1 MAQSNNVQ
9 RLAEVEYCLS
19 NYFNT
24 HFVPIMTQERSKLQN
39 AQAKEYADYA
49 TSFAGIMRQMANA
62 SNPYAVDDTMQ
73 YLRLTGKENSKTA
86 EDYVGAC
93 KERILGD
100 KAFEADLLRMAGEWR
115 NAIVAQIGRE
125 KYDELSKSLGADLA
139 LAYVDY
145 RVEQMMI
152 DRMVKEQMPK
162 SSFDYVLRKG
172 ASASLFGLQNEL
184 LKSPLQAEIEA
195 RGEAAYK
202 PSGTEKVAAR
212 GVTMAADAVAF
223 GGVYSWAGLARL
235 AGTEV
240 VFAGLETVLD
250 KKGKTNGLTVEQC
263 ISQGVF
269 GSKVNVFPAIRQQ
282 AAGIKSYENSYV
294 QSVNQSLSKKMPLLM
309 EKPAWMMDFDFNPM
323 GENQFMQSPLFQ
335 TPSFGTGQRD
345 EKYKDVPMIVAPG
358 QEQAYLDD
366 QAEQERKR
374 QEAAKQAPEKEESEE
389 AKQEQQE
396 TAQTSQQEEQQQ
408 EEGNGQ
414 SNEDG
419 WANLLQS
426 VGLNGI
432 SDIGRNLPYVI
443 AMLPDMLIGLFTG
456 KTTSVNMKK
465 DMIPLASILLGMFV
479 KNPLL
484 KMVLIGMGGA
494 NLLNKMGHEA
504 IDREMGI
511 QPKATQYKQYADEE
525 LNPRIVNPI
534 LKGNTLIATIDNV
547 PCSVTIPDNAAAAYA
562 AGALPLNTLANAILA
577 RHDQMKALAESNY
590 RNVEITTEQQ
600 QERGIVLR

>member
-1 MAQSNNVQ
+1 MAQPKDTQ

-24 HFVPIMTQERSKLQN
+24 HFVPIMTQERSKLQS
-39 AQAKEYADYA
+39 AQAKEYADYT

-125 KYDELSKSLGADLA
+125 KYDELSKNLGADLA

-240 VFAGLETVLD
+240 VFAGLETYLD

-269 GSKVNVFPAIRQQ
+269 GSKTNVFPAIRQQ

-294 QSVNQSLSKKMPLLM
+294 QSVNQSLSKKMPLLT
-309 EKPAWMMDFDFNPM
+309 EKPVWMMDFDFNPM

-335 TPSFGTGQRD
+335 TPSFDTGQRD

-366 QAEQERKR
+366 QAVQERKR

-389 AKQEQQE
+389 ARQEQQE
-396 TAQTSQQEEQQQ
+396 TAQTDQQQ
-408 EEGNGQ
+408 EEDNGQ
-414 SNEDG
+414 GNEDG

-511 QPKATQYKQYADEE
+511 QPQATKFKQYADEE

-600 QERGIVLR
+600 QERGIALR

>member
-1 MAQSNNVQ
+1 MAQPKDTQ

-24 HFVPIMTQERSKLQN
+24 HFVPIMTQERSNLQS
-39 AQAKEYADYA
+39 AQAKEYADYT

-93 KERILGD
+93 KERILGN

-115 NAIVAQIGRE
+115 NTIVAQIGRE
-125 KYDELSKSLGADLA
+125 KYDELSKNLGADLA

-195 RGEAAYK
+195 RSEAAYK

-240 VFAGLETVLD
+240 VFAGLETYLD
-250 KKGKTNGLTVEQC
+250 KKGKTNALTVEEC

-269 GSKVNVFPAIRQQ
+269 GSKANVFPAIRQQ
-282 AAGIKSYENSYV
+282 AASIKSYENSYV
-294 QSVNQSLSKKMPLLM
+294 QSVNQSLSKKMPLLT
-309 EKPAWMMDFDFNPM
+309 EKPAWMMDFDLNSM
-323 GENQFMQSPLFQ
+323 GGYQFIQSPLLQ
-335 TPSFGTGQRD
+335 TQSFDSGQRD

-366 QAEQERKR
+366 QVEQERKR
-374 QEAAKQAPEKEESEE
+374 QEAAKQVPEKEENGE
-389 AKQEQQE
+389 AKQEPQE
-396 TAQTSQQEEQQQ
+396 TEQTAQQQ
-408 EEGNGQ
+408 GQQQKEDNGKG
-414 SNEDG
+414 NEDG

-494 NLLNKMGHEA
+494 SLLNKMGHEA

-511 QPKATQYKQYADEE
+511 QPKAAQYKQYADEE

-577 RHDQMKALAESNY
+577 RHDQMRELAESNY

-600 QERGIVLR
+600 QERGIALR

>member
-1 MAQSNNVQ
+1 MAQPKETQ

-19 NYFNT
+19 SYFNT
-24 HFVPIMTQERSKLQN
+24 HFVPIMTQERSKLQS
-39 AQAKEYADYA
+39 AQAKEYADYT

-62 SNPYAVDDTMQ
+62 SNPYAIDDTMQ

-93 KERILGD
+93 KDRILGD
-100 KAFEADLLRMAGEWR
+100 MAYEADLLRMAGEWR

-125 KYDELSKSLGADLA
+125 KYDQLSKSLGADLA

-250 KKGKTNGLTVEQC
+250 KKGKTNGMTVEEC

-269 GSKVNVFPAIRQQ
+269 GSKANVFPAIRQQ
-282 AAGIKSYENSYV
+282 AASIKSYENSYV
-294 QSVNQSLSKKMPLLM
+294 QSVNQSLSKKMPLLT
-309 EKPAWMMDFDFNPM
+309 EKPAWMMDFNLNPM
-323 GENQFMQSPLFQ
+323 GDNQLEQ
-335 TPSFGTGQRD
+335 TPFFKPMNTGNGERN
-345 EKYKDVPMIVAPG
+345 EKYKDVPMVVAPG

-374 QEAAKQAPEKEESEE
+374 QEATKQASEKEES
-389 AKQEQQE
+389 KQEDPQETEQE
-396 TAQTSQQEEQQQ
+396 TAQSDQQ
-408 EEGNGQ
+408 EEG
-414 SNEDG
+414 NEDG

-577 RHDQMKALAESNY
+577 RHDQMKTLSESNY

>member
-1 MAQSNNVQ
+1 MAQPKDTQ
-9 RLAEVEYCLS
+9 RLAEVEYCLG

-24 HFVPIMTQERSKLQN
+24 HFVPVMTQERSKLRS
-39 AQAKEYADYA
+39 AQAREYADYA

-62 SNPYAVDDTMQ
+62 GNPYAVDDTMQ

-115 NAIVAQIGRE
+115 NAIVAEIGRA
-125 KYDELSKSLGADLA
+125 KYDELSKNLGADLA

-250 KKGKTNGLTVEQC
+250 KKGKTNGMTVEQC

-269 GSKVNVFPAIRQQ
+269 GSKTNVFPAIRQQ
-282 AAGIKSYENSYV
+282 AADIRSYENSYV
-294 QSVNQSLSKKMPLLM
+294 QSVNQSLSKKMPLPT
-309 EKPAWMMDFDFNPM
+309 EKPAWMVDFDFSPM
-323 GENQFMQSPLFQ
+323 GENQFMQTPFFKPLN
-335 TPSFGTGQRD
+335 TGNGERD

-374 QEAAKQAPEKEESEE
+374 QEAARQAPKEESEE
-389 AKQEQQE
+389 AKQEPQE
-396 TAQTSQQEEQQQ
+396 STQTGRQQEEDNGQ
-408 EEGNGQ
+408 GNG
-414 SNEDG
+414 DG

-465 DMIPLASILLGMFV
+465 DMIPMASILLGMFV

-504 IDREMGI
+504 IDRETGI
-511 QPKATQYKQYADEE
+511 QPQATKYKQYADEE
-525 LNPRIVNPI
+525 LNPRIANPI

-577 RHDQMKALAESNY
+577 RHDRMKALAESNY
-590 RNVEITTEQQ
+590 RNVEIATGQQ
-600 QERGIVLR
+600 QERGIALR

>member
-1 MAQSNNVQ
+1 MAQTKDTQ

-19 NYFNT
+19 SYFNT
-24 HFVPIMTQERSKLQN
+24 HFVPIMTQERSKLQS
-39 AQAKEYADYA
+39 AQAKEYAEYT

-62 SNPYAVDDTMQ
+62 SNPYAIDDTMQ

-93 KERILGD
+93 KDRILGD

-115 NAIVAQIGRE
+115 NAIVGQIGRE
-125 KYDELSKSLGADLA
+125 KYDQLSQSLGGDLA

-145 RVEQMMI
+145 RLEQMMI
-152 DRMVKEQMPK
+152 DRMVKEQMLK

-184 LKSPLQAEIEA
+184 MKSPLQAEIEA

-202 PSGTEKVAAR
+202 PSGAEKVAAR

-250 KKGKTNGLTVEQC
+250 KKGKSNVMTVEEC

-269 GSKVNVFPAIRQQ
+269 GSKTNVFPAIRQQ

-294 QSVNQSLSKKMPLLM
+294 QSVNQSLSKKMPLLTD
-309 EKPAWMMDFDFNPM
+309 KPFWMMDFNLNPM
-323 GENQFMQSPLFQ
+323 GDNQFAQAPFFKPMN
-335 TPSFGTGQRD
+335 TGNGERD

-374 QEAAKQAPEKEESEE
+374 QEASKQAPEKEGKEE
-389 AKQEQQE
+389 PKQDDSQE
-396 TAQTSQQEEQQQ
+396 TTQETSQSNQQEE
-408 EEGNGQ
+408 

>member
-1 MAQSNNVQ
+1 MAQPKETQ

-19 NYFNT
+19 SYFNT
-24 HFVPIMTQERSKLQN
+24 HFVPIMTQERSKLQS
-39 AQAKEYADYA
+39 AQAKEYADYT

-62 SNPYAVDDTMQ
+62 SNPYAIDDTMQ

-93 KERILGD
+93 KDRILGD
-100 KAFEADLLRMAGEWR
+100 MAYEADLLRMAGEWR

-125 KYDELSKSLGADLA
+125 KYDQLSKSLGADLA

-250 KKGKTNGLTVEQC
+250 KKGKTNGMTVEEC

-269 GSKVNVFPAIRQQ
+269 GSKANVFPAIRQQ
-282 AAGIKSYENSYV
+282 AASIKSYENSYV
-294 QSVNQSLSKKMPLLM
+294 QSVNQSLSKKMPLLT
-309 EKPAWMMDFDFNPM
+309 EKPAWMMDFNLNPM
-323 GENQFMQSPLFQ
+323 GDNQLEQ
-335 TPSFGTGQRD
+335 TPFFKPMNTGNGERN
-345 EKYKDVPMIVAPG
+345 EKYKDVPMVVAPG

-374 QEAAKQAPEKEESEE
+374 QEATKQASEKEES
-389 AKQEQQE
+389 KQEDPQETEQE
-396 TAQTSQQEEQQQ
+396 TAQSDQQ
-408 EEGNGQ
+408 EEG
-414 SNEDG
+414 NEDG

-577 RHDQMKALAESNY
+577 RHDQMKTLAESNY